1 MPEPYRAI
9 LVFFLAGCA
18 ELFGSW
24 LVWQWQ
30 RVDRPFPFGLAG
42 AAVLFTY
49 GLIHTLQSESEFGRI
64 QAAYS
69 GMFIVLAL
77 AWGAI
82 ADGWR
87 PDRWDLAGAG
97 LALAGMA
104 LMMFGPRG

>member
-1 MPEPYRAI
+1 
-9 LVFFLAGCA
+9 
-18 ELFGSW
+18 
-24 LVWQWQ
+24 
-30 RVDRPFPFGLAG
+30 
-42 AAVLFTY
+42 
-49 GLIHTLQSESEFGRI
+49 
-64 QAAYS
+64 
-69 GMFIVLAL
+69 MFIVLAL